1 LKDGREIFAPH
12 GVLLEG
18 EGPHELTIQDK
29 PTVTDASVV
38 FATRII
44 TIVELW
50 EDYLVFTQ
58 IFRLATDQPVIYQA
72 EEGGRNAGLR
82 IPVPEGATG
91 VRVVQPP
98 NQAEA
103 VGDAVMFRGK
113 ILPAGEAGEAPTM
126 IVRYSLKHSNV
137 AKVAWN
143 QDFPFDVE
151 NLSLV
156 VPQISQH
163 DRHPN
168 LNVLLDV
175 PLCDDADR
183 DPNVMC
189 FSHVDETAE

>member
-1 LKDGREIFAPH
+1 
-12 GVLLEG
+12 
-18 EGPHELTIQDK
+18 
-29 PTVTDASVV
+29 
-38 FATRII
+38 
-44 TIVELW
+44 
-50 EDYLVFTQ
+50 
-58 IFRLATDQPVIYQA
+58 
-72 EEGGRNAGLR
+72 
-82 IPVPEGATG
+82 EGATG

-189 FSHVDETAE
+189 FSHVDETAEGVDMLRGTAVRVAHSGTVRSGGQMRVETSGWPADPHYARWAA